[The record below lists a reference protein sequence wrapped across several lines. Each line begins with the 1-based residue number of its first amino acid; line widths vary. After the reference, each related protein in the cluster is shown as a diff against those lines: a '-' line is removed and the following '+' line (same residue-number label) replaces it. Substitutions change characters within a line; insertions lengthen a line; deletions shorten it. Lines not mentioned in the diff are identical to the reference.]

1 MFRKNKRHLQP
12 PLISSVS
19 QLAAKHRQRLDDSWA
34 GEFYREC
41 FSRLRE
47 EPFAVLYA
55 DGPSRPNIP
64 VNVLVGLETLKAG
77 FGWSD
82 EELYDHFTYDLQV
95 RYALGLHE
103 LGEGDF
109 ELRTLYNFRQRLSH
123 FNQAHAINL
132 LTQAF
137 TDITDQQLLAL
148 QIDTRQQRMDSTQ
161 VASNILDA
169 SRLQLLVEAMQRLWR
184 ALTQAD
190 QARYQAD
197 FAPYVKQSSGQYV
210 YRVKGRPATG
220 EHLQQIG
227 RLLHRLLT
235 ELAPV
240 YANEPVYAI
249 CQRFLTDNFH
259 LQPADIQPK
268 ANSEISAGCLQS
280 LDDLEASYRLKS
292 GQGYKGYVANLTETC
307 EPTNP
312 VQLITSVQV
321 APNTTEDSTLL
332 AEAVPAL
339 KARMALDVLHTD
351 GAFASPAA
359 DAVLQAQHVTQVQT
373 ALRGPAPDPDH
384 FGLAAYTF
392 DQPADGVPQHMT
404 CPAGQTGTLRWG
416 REGSGLVA
424 DFDPAVCQT
433 CVFHLTGR
441 CRAKPGLRDRRF
453 HLDFYLDEVR
463 TAQRRQA
470 CQAQKLT
477 GHNLRVAVEATMRV
491 IKHPFPAGKLPVRGL
506 FRVTCLLIGSA
517 LMVNVRN
524 LHRYRQAQRPPSA
537 QTDPADGSL
546 ELKNTTAE
554 PSALSCWLVAR
565 RRLSHLFGS
574 VHVQL
579 ARVSC

>member
-12 PLISSVS
+12 PLLSSVS

-41 FSRLRE
+41 FSRLKE

-82 EELYDHFTYDLQV
+82 AELYDHFTFDLQV

-123 FNQAHAINL
+123 FNHAYGTNL
-132 LTQAF
+132 LAQAF
-137 TDITDQQLLAL
+137 ADITDQQLLAL

-161 VASNILDA
+161 VACNIVDA

-184 ALTQAD
+184 VLTEAD
-190 QARYQAD
+190 QVRYQAE
-197 FAPYVKQSSGQYV
+197 FAPYVRQSSGQYV
-210 YRVKGRPATG
+210 YRVKGRPATQ
-220 EHLQQIG
+220 EYLHQIG
-227 RLLHRLLT
+227 RLLHQLLT
-235 ELAPV
+235 ELAPA
-240 YANEPVYAI
+240 YREAPIYAI

-280 LDDLEASYRLKS
+280 LDDLEASYRVKS
-292 GQGYKGYVANLTETC
+292 GQGYKGYVANVTETC

-312 VQLITSVQV
+312 VQLITCLQV

-332 AEAVPAL
+332 AEAVPTL
-339 KARMALDVLHTD
+339 TARMALETLHTD

-359 DAVLQAQHVTQVQT
+359 DAVLQAHQVSQIQT
-373 ALRGPAPDPDH
+373 ALRGPAPDPQH
-384 FGLAAYTF
+384 FGLADYTF
-392 DQPADGVPQHMT
+392 AQPLDGVPQQIT
-404 CPAGQTGTLRWG
+404 CPAGLTGSVRWG
-416 REGSGLVA
+416 REGSALVA

-433 CVFHLTGR
+433 CVFHPTGR
-441 CRAKPGLRDRRF
+441 CRAKPGQRDTRF

-524 LHRYRQAQRPPSA
+524 LHRYRQAHRTPSTPTEA
-537 QTDPADGSL
+537 AAGSPALAPARSRL
-546 ELKNTTAE
+546 AFVQALR
-554 PSALSCWLVAR
+554 SALD
-565 RRLSHLFGS
+565 RLAPWRPSPAFVGS
-574 VHVQL
+574 
-579 ARVSC
+579 

>member
-19 QLAAKHRQRLDDSWA
+19 QLAVKHRQRLDDSWA

-41 FSRLRE
+41 FSRLKE

-55 DGPSRPNIP
+55 DVPSRPNIP

-123 FNQAHAINL
+123 YHQAHGTNL
-132 LTQAF
+132 LAQAF
-137 TDITDQQLLAL
+137 ADITDQQLLAL

-184 ALTQAD
+184 ALTEAD
-190 QARYQAD
+190 QARYQVE
-197 FAPYVKQSSGQYV
+197 FAPYVRQSAGQYV
-210 YRVKGRPATG
+210 YRVKGRPATV

-227 RLLHRLLT
+227 PLLHRLLT
-235 ELAPV
+235 ELAPA
-240 YANEPVYAI
+240 YREAPIYAI

-259 LQPADIQPK
+259 ISQTEVQPK

-292 GQGYKGYVANLTETC
+292 GQGYKGYVANVTETC
-307 EPTNP
+307 DPTNP

-321 APNTTEDSTLL
+321 APNTTEDSPLL

-339 KARMALDVLHTD
+339 KARMALEVLHTD

-477 GHNLRVAVEATMRV
+477 GQNLRVAVEATMRV

-517 LMVNVRN
+517 LMVNIRS
-524 LHRYRQAQRPPSA
+524 LHRYQQAQRAKLGQCAIPQPENVTGEPPVISF
-537 QTDPADGSL
+537 
-546 ELKNTTAE
+546 
-554 PSALSCWLVAR
+554 WLAAWR
-565 RRLSHLFGS
+565 RISPLFSPGHTHM
-574 VHVQL
+574 V
-579 ARVSC
+579 RIGC